1 MVKRVVESNRF
12 EDFFKEDTYHLLKNY
27 LYNYILR
34 QEAVNKALE
43 MESVDRVLEVGSGI
57 SPMLTSMNRVVY
69 SDLSLTAMQ
78 RLKNTHGNGWYVVA
92 DSTRLPF
99 RRGVFSHAI
108 CSEVLEH
115 IEDDTAAI
123 REMSRV
129 LDPSG
134 VLVLTFPHGKYYF
147 AIDDR
152 LVNHHRRYDLEEIH
166 KKLNAGGFTP
176 TITWKILG
184 PLEKITMMA
193 VAGCY
198 ILTRELGKAWPGA
211 DTRRSAAAGKLTNF
225 MVILFKWAN
234 RGYATLVGLDAKVMP
249 RCLSAVLLMK
259 CTLRGRSR
267 NEA

>member
-1 MVKRVVESNRF
+1 MVKKAAENNRF
-12 EDFFKEDTYHLLKNY
+12 EDFFEEDTYRLLKNY
-27 LYNYILR
+27 LYNYIVR
-34 QEAVNKALE
+34 QEAVHKALE
-43 MESVDRVLEVGSGI
+43 MESVERVLEVGSGI
-57 SPMLTSMNRVVY
+57 SPMLTNMNKVVY

-78 RLKNTHGNGWYVVA
+78 QLKNTYGNGWYVVA

-115 IEDDTAAI
+115 IKDDTAAI

-134 VLVLTFPHGKYYF
+134 KLILTFPHAKYYF

-152 LVNHHRRYDLEEIH
+152 LVNHHRRYNLEEIR

-176 TITWKILG
+176 IITWKVMG

-198 ILTRELGKAWPGA
+198 MLTRKIGNVWPA
-211 DTRRSAAAGKLTNF
+211 VDTRRPAAAGKLTNLA
-225 MVILFKWAN
+225 VALFKWAN
-234 RGYATLVGLDAKVMP
+234 RGYARLVGLDAKVMP
-249 RCLSAVLLMK
+249 RCLSAVLLIK
-259 CTLRGRSR
+259 CKLKGGVG
-267 NEA
+267 NEV